1 MPLDKFYYYYY
12 YKLLILGLFS
22 LVVGN
27 KCDLPTRNV
36 SSESARELAG
46 TYQIPFIE
54 TSAKTRQGVDEAFYT
69 LVREIRK
76 DVSLFFFTIIV
87 VQGHGHRGELG

>member
-1 MPLDKFYYYYY
+1 MP
-12 YKLLILGLFS
+12 GLFF

-36 SSESARELAG
+36 SSESARELAA

-76 DVSLFFFTIIV
+76 DVSCFVKTIL
-87 VQGHGHRGELG
+87 VQGRSCRERVMCKQTYH